1 MTLVFIAL
9 IYQSLHIIAT
19 PFIGVYLIMRFF
31 KGKSVFGNF
40 AQRFGFVPRVKSGQ
54 QSLWL
59 HAVSVGE
66 ILATQQ
72 LIVQLKQ
79 QHPSAICYVT
89 TGTLGGLEMA
99 RKFLKAD
106 VVSFLPFDFFIPMMM
121 AFKRIRPQALLI
133 VEGDLWPNFI
143 MLARWFK
150 IPLYLLNA
158 RVNPNSKKRMQCMKF
173 LYKPLLNS
181 FVHIFTQSEEDV
193 QAFKELGVESAKLS
207 ILGNIKAYNVVAKRE
222 QAVQGARLAKER
234 STVLLVGSVHPGELD
249 YYLKLFGA
257 LKPLYPS
264 LKLILAPRHFNW
276 LPELRSKVQAT
287 GYASLVWDE
296 QSAQLN
302 KAVNPVQEIAENVFE
317 QYDILS
323 VCMLGKLFGL
333 CQLADIFF
341 LGGTFVP
348 VGGHNLLEPAVW
360 GKPCIVGPY
369 HANCQDHAD
378 RLEQCE
384 ALVKVANYDEL
395 EKQVSFFLTHAEQ
408 RKQAGFRA
416 AQWLEHEAIDVK
428 KNLKQLFQQLY

>member
-1 MTLVFIAL
+1 MMLVLIAL
-9 IYQSLHIIAT
+9 VYQCLQIIAV
-19 PFIGVYLIMRFF
+19 PFVGVYLIVRFF

-40 AQRFGFVPRVKSGQ
+40 SQRFGFVPCVKPGQ

-66 ILATQQ
+66 ILAMQQ
-72 LIVQLKQ
+72 LIVQLKHQ
-79 QHPSAICYVT
+79 NPGVICYVT
-89 TGTLGGLEMA
+89 TGTLGGQAMA
-99 RKFLKAD
+99 RKFLNAD
-106 VVSFLPFDFFIPMMM
+106 VVSFLPFDFLIPMMM
-121 AFKRIRPQALLI
+121 AFNRIRPQALLI

-150 IPLYLLNA
+150 VPLYLLNA
-158 RVNPNSKKRMQCMKF
+158 RVNSSSKRRMHSVKF

-193 QAFKELGVESAKLS
+193 QAFKELGVEPLKLS
-207 ILGNIKAYNVVAKRE
+207 VLGNIKAYNVVAKRE
-222 QAVQGARLAKER
+222 QEVRSASLAKER
-234 STVLLVGSVHPGELD
+234 STVLLVGSVHPGELG
-249 YYLKLFGA
+249 YYLKLFVT

-276 LPELRSKVQAT
+276 LSELRSKVQAT

-296 QSAQLN
+296 QCAQLN
-302 KAVNPVQEIAENVFE
+302 KAVDPVQEIAENVFE
-317 QYDILS
+317 QYDIVS
-323 VCMLGKLFGL
+323 VCMLGKLFSL

-360 GKPCIVGPY
+360 GKPCMVGPY

-378 RLEQCE
+378 RLEQCG
-384 ALVKVANYDEL
+384 ALVKVTNYDEL
-395 EKQVSFFLTHAEQ
+395 EKQVVVFLAHAEQ

-416 AQWLEHEAIDVK
+416 AQWLEREAIDVK
-428 KNLKQLFQQLY
+428 KNLNQLFQQLH